1 MTHQQNIAWLASL
14 VPSAIS
20 PEVAA
25 EAQRQLD
32 NEQAARERRSA
43 ANAPRPPRKQGWL
56 ELSQGKDE

>member
-1 MTHQQNIAWLASL
+1 MRRETIAWLAEL

-20 PEVAA
+20 KEVAA

-32 NEQAARERRSA
+32 NEQAARDRRHA
-43 ANAPRPPRKQGWL
+43 ASAPRPPRKQGWL